1 MTKMGYNKDNYTRIR
16 QIYQD
21 KSRLASEAARVRC
34 EALYVNHPEL
44 KKIDLALS
52 ETGVKILQ
60 AAAKGTEGLD
70 GRIAALK
77 ENNIE
82 LQAAR
87 RAYLESV
94 GYPADYTDVKYECAK
109 CRDTGFDG
117 VGMCDCMRRD
127 LVLAGYESSGI
138 GKLIATQSFESFSLD
153 YYDSASG
160 ARGQMKRILD
170 ICEKYAKEFRGEGS
184 GSLLFL
190 GSTGLGKT
198 HMSTSVAKGVIER
211 GYDVVYDTA
220 QNILSDFEFERFGR
234 SYGDNSEVRTAKY
247 FECDLL
253 IIDDLG
259 TEMTNQFS
267 VSCIYNIINTRINS
281 SKPMIISTN
290 LTKNEVRERY
300 SDRITS
306 RLFGDFMPLMF
317 VGKDIR
323 MKKVMK

>member
-1 MTKMGYNKDNYTRIR
+1 MAKMGYNKENYAKIR

-21 KSRLASEAARVRC
+21 KGRLASEAARIRC
-34 EALYVNHPEL
+34 EALYAGHPEL
-44 KKIDLALS
+44 RKIDLALS

-60 AAAKGTEGLD
+60 ASAMGKEGLD
-70 GRIAALK
+70 ERIAALK
-77 ENNIE
+77 ENNME

-94 GYPADYTDVKYECAK
+94 GYPADYTDVRYECSK

-117 VGMCDCMRRD
+117 VGMCDCMRRE

-138 GKLIATQSFESFSLD
+138 GRLIATQSFESFSLD
-153 YYDSASG
+153 YYDTVSGERSQMDGVLGTCRRYAS
-160 ARGQMKRILD
+160 
-170 ICEKYAKEFRGEGS
+170 EFNGTGS
-184 GSLLFL
+184 GSMLFF
-190 GSTGLGKT
+190 GTTGLGKT
-198 HMSTSVAKGVIER
+198 HLSTSVAKEVIDR

-234 SYGDNSEVRTAKY
+234 GYGDTSEVRTAKY
-247 FECDLL
+247 FDCDLL

-281 SKPMIISTN
+281 QKPMIVSTN
-290 LTKNEVRERY
+290 LTRNEIRDRY